1 MKEQLTNKSIMLA
14 PLAGVSDVSFRIIC
28 EKYGADK
35 TFTEM
40 ISVKALY
47 YNNKR
52 TEELMFISDK
62 EKNCNIQLFGKDPDI
77 IAKVVKEKI
86 NPLTNIDEIS
96 FNMGCPASKIIKNGE
111 GSALL
116 KEPSLV
122 REICEAL
129 VESSNK
135 KVNIKYRLG
144 FDKDH
149 INFIKI
155 GRIAEKAGIDY
166 LVLHARTTE
175 MMYSGKADWQKIK
188 ELKDE
193 VNIPV
198 IANGDI
204 FSVEDFVSVIEKT
217 GADGVML
224 ARAAMG
230 NPFLF
235 KEIKDYIKYGSYKKP
250 SPQEIID
257 QLVEQYKLSLEFK
270 REDLVL
276 AQMRKHVG
284 WYIKGLENSTK
295 IREEVNKLKSKEEI
309 FDLLEKYKESLEG

>member
-270 REDLVL
+270 RDDLVL

>member
-116 KEPSLV
+116 REPSLV

-155 GRIAEKAGIDY
+155 GKIAEKAGIDY

-188 ELKDE
+188 QLKDE

-217 GADGVML
+217 RADGVML

>member
-155 GRIAEKAGIDY
+155 GKIAEKAGIDY

>member
-155 GRIAEKAGIDY
+155 GRIAEKAVIDY

-270 REDLVL
+270 RDDLVL